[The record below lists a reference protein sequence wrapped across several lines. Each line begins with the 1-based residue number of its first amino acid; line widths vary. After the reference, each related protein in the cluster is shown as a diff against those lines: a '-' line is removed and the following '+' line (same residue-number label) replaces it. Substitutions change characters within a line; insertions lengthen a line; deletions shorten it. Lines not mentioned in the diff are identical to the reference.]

1 MCVCV
6 CVCVIT
12 KILKVILVMY
22 DTQYALDIPN
32 PPEVTNI
39 QVKSAW
45 CLLSCDIKLLV
56 VPNPDRTCISLVLSS
71 FFALRKIFVFSC

>member
-1 MCVCV
+1 MCV

-32 PPEVTNI
+32 SSEVTNI
-39 QVKSAW
+39 EVKSVR
-45 CLLSCDIKLLV
+45 CLLSCNIKLFAY
-56 VPNPDRTCISLVLSS
+56 NP
-71 FFALRKIFVFSC
+71 

>member
-32 PPEVTNI
+32 SSEVTNI
-39 QVKSAW
+39 EVKSVW
-45 CLLSCDIKLLV
+45 CLLSCNIKL
-56 VPNPDRTCISLVLSS
+56 
-71 FFALRKIFVFSC
+71 FAYP